1 MDDSKHVHSW
11 HVTDDVVVHPLS
23 PTYMS
28 NGETANPCYALEQ
41 AAKRKHDL
49 YAQPLAML
57 RCAQAVTSGLRKVI
71 FRPCAFTSLGALSPD
86 SVKFVNGAAGLAK
99 LRAAAAL
106 RRRPRDD
113 GLLPQQL
120 SKRLR
125 FSARAMI
132 QAAILRGNAL
142 LALTVGL

>member
-1 MDDSKHVHSW
+1 M
-11 HVTDDVVVHPLS
+11 TDDVVVHPLS

-28 NGETANPCYALEQ
+28 NGETANPCYAMEQ

-86 SVKFVNGAAGLAK
+86 SVKFVNGAAGWRSSGRL
-99 LRAAAAL
+99 LHSCGVRATTGSCPSSSPSDCAL
-106 RRRPRDD
+106 VLEP
-113 GLLPQQL
+113 
-120 SKRLR
+120 
-125 FSARAMI
+125 
-132 QAAILRGNAL
+132 
-142 LALTVGL
+142 